1 MEPKVVIDGIF
12 FQIAN
17 SGIARVWRSIF
28 REWHESFLL
37 EGAVIIDRNKT
48 CPRFDSFIYEDM
60 PRYDFVHTS
69 NDVFAIEEICQKHNA
84 DIFFSS
90 YYTTPVSVPSL
101 MMLYDMIPERFGFDM
116 TLRGWREKDMAI
128 RHACGFLSISHN
140 TARDLLEFYPEIPAN
155 SVKVAHCGVDDKVFY
170 PRTPTEIA
178 ALRDKYGVKGDYYL
192 FVGSRSQM
200 KGYKNAQLFFNSLA
214 RVEKKDFSIVCI
226 GGKPELEDYIK
237 VFTPEIDIHLLYIS
251 DEELSIFYSDAIALV
266 YPSLYE
272 GFGLPIIEAMACGC
286 PVITTRA
293 GSIPEAAGEAAYSIS
308 GLDEA
313 EMAKAIVDV
322 RKPEIR
328 QDLIQKG
335 LTHANNFSW
344 REMADITYDAIMKL
358 YQFKDRSHQPEHIT
372 QWQQY
377 REVLQQ
383 LQ

>member
-28 REWHESFLL
+28 REWNESFLL
-37 EGAVIIDRNKT
+37 EGAVIIDRDQT

-84 DIFFSS
+84 DIFLST
-90 YYTTPVSVPSL
+90 YYTTPISIPSL

-128 RHACGFLSISHN
+128 RHASGFLSISHS
-140 TARDLLEFYPEIPAN
+140 TVKDLLEFYPEIPAN
-155 SVKVAHCGVDDKVFY
+155 SVKVAHCGVDPKAFY
-170 PRTPTEIA
+170 PRSSAEISA
-178 ALRDKYGVKGDYYL
+178 IRAKYGVQGDYYL

-200 KGYKNAQLFFNSLA
+200 KGYKNAKLFFNSLA
-214 RVEKKDFSIVCI
+214 QIENKDFSIVCI
-226 GGKPELEDYIK
+226 GGQPELEDYIK

-286 PVITTRA
+286 PVITTKA

-308 GLDEA
+308 GLDES
-313 EMAKAIVDV
+313 EMAEAITKV
-322 RKPEIR
+322 RQPGIR

-335 LTHANNFSW
+335 IAHAKTFSW
-344 REMADITYDAIMKL
+344 RKMADITYDAILRL
-358 YQFKDRSHQPEHIT
+358 YQYRDSYKQPEHIAH
-372 QWQQY
+372 WQQY
-377 REVLQQ
+377 REILQK